1 MPFVIDSFYL
11 SAATLGA
18 PYIVAKLFISERFR
32 SGLMQK
38 LGWLPERRGSAPC
51 FWVHAASV
59 GEMLASRP
67 LVKALEETFP
77 DWEIILSTNTNTG
90 LSVARKDFGDKL
102 SFYFPF
108 DLSWLDRKALTLLR
122 PACILLIELEIWPNF
137 LVAAHERRIPV
148 IVVNG
153 RISARSVRAFKAIMR
168 LSGAFREALNA
179 RENFYCARSQ
189 ADASRFLELGIAEE
203 RVLVT
208 GNVKYDSLPIEVP
221 LERKERL
228 RQIFKLRP
236 EDLVLVGG
244 STHPGEEEIL
254 LRVFKTLKTE
264 LPALRL
270 ILVPRHIERAPEIEE
285 KVLALGL
292 PCVRRSRLVVSEAN
306 LLEGQALNLIGSG
319 QVIPPERKLPV
330 GATRRVAPTIEG
342 IIIVDTVGELQHIYS
357 LAHCVFV
364 GKSLKGIGGQN
375 VMEPAGL
382 ARPILFG
389 PHMENF
395 SEEANLLLESGGA
408 RKVGDEG
415 ELLKAV
421 RDVLTH
427 SQPAEA
433 MGHRARE
440 VVLKNRGAT
449 RRSLE
454 VLERLLKGDK
464 N

>member
-18 PYIVAKLFISERFR
+18 PYIVAKLFVSERFR

-67 LVKALEETFP
+67 LVKALDETFP
-77 DWEIILSTNTNTG
+77 DWEVILSTNTNTG

-153 RISARSVRAFKAIMR
+153 RISAKSVRAFKTIMR

-292 PCVRRSRLVVSEAN
+292 PCVRRSRLAVSEAN
-306 LLEGQALNLIGSG
+306 LLEGQ
-319 QVIPPERKLPV
+319 VIPPER
-330 GATRRVAPTIEG
+330 EG
-342 IIIVDTVGELQHIYS
+342 IIVVDTVGELQHIYS

-415 ELLKAV
+415 ELLEAV

-433 MGHRARE
+433 MGQRARE

-449 RRSLE
+449 LRSLE

>member
-18 PYIVAKLFISERFR
+18 PYIVAKLFVSERFR

-59 GEMLASRP
+59 GEMFASRP
-67 LVKALEETFP
+67 LVKALDETFP
-77 DWEIILSTNTNTG
+77 DWEVILSTNTNTG

-153 RISARSVRAFKAIMR
+153 RISAKSVRAFKTIMR

-270 ILVPRHIERAPEIEE
+270 ILVPRHIERAPEIEG

-292 PCVRRSRLVVSEAN
+292 PCVRRSRLTVSEAN
-306 LLEGQALNLIGSG
+306 LLEGQ
-319 QVIPPERKLPV
+319 VIPPER
-330 GATRRVAPTIEG
+330 EG
-342 IIIVDTVGELQHIYS
+342 IIVVDTVGELQHIYS

-415 ELLKAV
+415 ELLEAV

-433 MGHRARE
+433 MGQRARE

-449 RRSLE
+449 LRSLE

>member
-1 MPFVIDSFYL
+1 
-11 SAATLGA
+11 
-18 PYIVAKLFISERFR
+18 
-32 SGLMQK
+32 
-38 LGWLPERRGSAPC
+38 
-51 FWVHAASV
+51 
-59 GEMLASRP
+59 
-67 LVKALEETFP
+67 
-77 DWEIILSTNTNTG
+77 
-90 LSVARKDFGDKL
+90 
-102 SFYFPF
+102 
-108 DLSWLDRKALTLLR
+108 
-122 PACILLIELEIWPNF
+122 LEIWPNF

-153 RISARSVRAFKAIMR
+153 RISAKSVRAFKAISR

-208 GNVKYDSLPIEVP
+208 GNVKYDSLPVEVP

-292 PCVRRSRLVVSEAN
+292 PCVRRSGLAVSEAN
-306 LLEGQALNLIGSG
+306 LLEGQALNPVGSG
-319 QVIPPERKLPV
+319 QVIPPER
-330 GATRRVAPTIEG
+330 EG
-342 IIIVDTVGELQHIYS
+342 IIVVDTVGELQHIYS

-415 ELLKAV
+415 ELLRAV

-433 MGHRARE
+433 MGQRARE

-449 RRSLE
+449 LRSLE

>member
-18 PYIVAKLFISERFR
+18 PYIVVKLFVSERFR

-67 LVKALEETFP
+67 LVKALDETFP
-77 DWEIILSTNTNTG
+77 DWEVILSTNTNTG

-153 RISARSVRAFKAIMR
+153 RISAKSVRAFKTIMR

-208 GNVKYDSLPIEVP
+208 GNVKYDSLPTEVP

-292 PCVRRSRLVVSEAN
+292 PCVRRSRLAVSEAN
-306 LLEGQALNLIGSG
+306 LLEGQ
-319 QVIPPERKLPV
+319 VIPPER
-330 GATRRVAPTIEG
+330 EG
-342 IIIVDTVGELQHIYS
+342 IIVVDTVGELQHIYS

-415 ELLKAV
+415 ELLEAV

-433 MGHRARE
+433 MGQRARE

-449 RRSLE
+449 LRSLE

>member
-18 PYIVAKLFISERFR
+18 PYIVVKLFVSERFR

-67 LVKALEETFP
+67 LVKALDETFP
-77 DWEIILSTNTNTG
+77 DWEVILSTNTNTG

-153 RISARSVRAFKAIMR
+153 RISAKSVRAFKTIMR

-292 PCVRRSRLVVSEAN
+292 PCVRRSRLAVSEAN
-306 LLEGQALNLIGSG
+306 LLEGQ
-319 QVIPPERKLPV
+319 VIPSER
-330 GATRRVAPTIEG
+330 EG
-342 IIIVDTVGELQHIYS
+342 IIVVDTVGELQHIYS

-415 ELLKAV
+415 ELLEAV

-433 MGHRARE
+433 MGQRARE

-449 RRSLE
+449 LRSLE

>member
-18 PYIVAKLFISERFR
+18 PYIVAKLFVSERFR

-67 LVKALEETFP
+67 LVKALDETFP
-77 DWEIILSTNTNTG
+77 DWEVILSTNTNTG

-153 RISARSVRAFKAIMR
+153 RISAKSVRAFKTIMR

-292 PCVRRSRLVVSEAN
+292 PCVRRSRLAVSEAN
-306 LLEGQALNLIGSG
+306 LLEGQ
-319 QVIPPERKLPV
+319 VIPSER
-330 GATRRVAPTIEG
+330 EG
-342 IIIVDTVGELQHIYS
+342 IIVVDTVGELQHIYS

-395 SEEANLLLESGGA
+395 SEEANLLLESGGG

-415 ELLKAV
+415 ELLEAV

-433 MGHRARE
+433 MGQRARE

-449 RRSLE
+449 LRSLE

>member
-18 PYIVAKLFISERFR
+18 PYIVAKLFVSERFR

-67 LVKALEETFP
+67 LVKALDETFP
-77 DWEIILSTNTNTG
+77 DWEVILSTNTNTG

-153 RISARSVRAFKAIMR
+153 RISAKSVRAFKTIMR

-244 STHPGEEEIL
+244 STHLGEEEIL

-292 PCVRRSRLVVSEAN
+292 PCVRRSRLAVSEAN
-306 LLEGQALNLIGSG
+306 LLEGQ
-319 QVIPPERKLPV
+319 VIPPER
-330 GATRRVAPTIEG
+330 EG
-342 IIIVDTVGELQHIYS
+342 IIVVDTVGELQHIYS

-415 ELLKAV
+415 ELLEAV

-433 MGHRARE
+433 MGQRARE

-449 RRSLE
+449 LRSLE

>member
-18 PYIVAKLFISERFR
+18 PYIVAKLFVSERFR

-67 LVKALEETFP
+67 LVKALDETFP
-77 DWEIILSTNTNTG
+77 DWEVILSTNTNTG

-153 RISARSVRAFKAIMR
+153 RISARSVRAFKTIMR

-292 PCVRRSRLVVSEAN
+292 PCVRRSRLAVSEAN
-306 LLEGQALNLIGSG
+306 LLEGQ
-319 QVIPPERKLPV
+319 VIPPER
-330 GATRRVAPTIEG
+330 EG
-342 IIIVDTVGELQHIYS
+342 IIVVDTVGELQHIYS

-415 ELLKAV
+415 ELLEAV

-433 MGHRARE
+433 MGQRARE

-449 RRSLE
+449 LRSLE

>member
-18 PYIVAKLFISERFR
+18 PYIVAKLFVSERFR

-153 RISARSVRAFKAIMR
+153 RISARSVRAFKTIMR

-270 ILVPRHIERAPEIEE
+270 ILVPRHVERAPEIEE

-292 PCVRRSRLVVSEAN
+292 PCVRRSRLAVSEAN
-306 LLEGQALNLIGSG
+306 LLEGQ
-319 QVIPPERKLPV
+319 VIPPER
-330 GATRRVAPTIEG
+330 EG
-342 IIIVDTVGELQHIYS
+342 IIVVDTVGELQHIYS

-415 ELLKAV
+415 ELLEAV

-433 MGHRARE
+433 MGQRARE

-449 RRSLE
+449 LRSLE

>member
-18 PYIVAKLFISERFR
+18 PYIVAKLFVSERFR

-59 GEMLASRP
+59 GEMFASRP
-67 LVKALEETFP
+67 LVKALDETFP
-77 DWEIILSTNTNTG
+77 DWEVILSTNTNTG

-153 RISARSVRAFKAIMR
+153 RISAKSVRAFKTIMR

-208 GNVKYDSLPIEVP
+208 GNVKYDSLPTEVP

-228 RQIFKLRP
+228 RQILKLRP

-292 PCVRRSRLVVSEAN
+292 PCVRRSRLAVSEAN
-306 LLEGQALNLIGSG
+306 LLEGQ
-319 QVIPPERKLPV
+319 VIPPER
-330 GATRRVAPTIEG
+330 EG
-342 IIIVDTVGELQHIYS
+342 IIVVDTVGELQHIYS

-415 ELLKAV
+415 ELLEAA

-433 MGHRARE
+433 MGQRARE

-449 RRSLE
+449 LRSLE

>member
-18 PYIVAKLFISERFR
+18 PYIVAKLFVSERFR

-67 LVKALEETFP
+67 LVKALDETFP
-77 DWEIILSTNTNTG
+77 DWEVILSTNTNTG

-153 RISARSVRAFKAIMR
+153 RISAKSVRAFKTIMR

-244 STHPGEEEIL
+244 STHLGEEEIL

-270 ILVPRHIERAPEIEE
+270 ILVPRHVERAPEIEE

-292 PCVRRSRLVVSEAN
+292 PCVRRSRLAVSEAN
-306 LLEGQALNLIGSG
+306 LLEGQ
-319 QVIPPERKLPV
+319 VIPPER
-330 GATRRVAPTIEG
+330 EG
-342 IIIVDTVGELQHIYS
+342 IIVVDTVGELQHIYS

-415 ELLKAV
+415 ELLEAV

-433 MGHRARE
+433 MGQRARE

-449 RRSLE
+449 LRSLE

>member
-11 SAATLGA
+11 SAAPLGA
-18 PYIVAKLFISERFR
+18 PYIVVKLFVSERFR

-67 LVKALEETFP
+67 LVKALDETFP
-77 DWEIILSTNTNTG
+77 DWEVILSTNTNTG

-153 RISARSVRAFKAIMR
+153 RISAKSVRAFKTIMR

-208 GNVKYDSLPIEVP
+208 GNVKYDSLPTEVP

-228 RQIFKLRP
+228 RQILKLRP

-292 PCVRRSRLVVSEAN
+292 PCVRRSRLTVSEAN
-306 LLEGQALNLIGSG
+306 LLEGQ
-319 QVIPPERKLPV
+319 VIPSER
-330 GATRRVAPTIEG
+330 EG
-342 IIIVDTVGELQHIYS
+342 IIVVDTVGELQQIYS

-364 GKSLKGIGGQN
+364 GKSLKCIGGQN

-395 SEEANLLLESGGA
+395 SEEASLLLESGGA

-415 ELLKAV
+415 ELLEAV

-449 RRSLE
+449 LRSLE

>member
-18 PYIVAKLFISERFR
+18 PYIVAKLFVSERFR

-59 GEMLASRP
+59 GEMLTSRP
-67 LVKALEETFP
+67 LVKALEETFS
-77 DWEIILSTNTNTG
+77 DWEVILSTNTNTG

-122 PACILLIELEIWPNF
+122 PACILLVELEIWPNF

-153 RISARSVRAFKAIMR
+153 RISAKSVRAFKAISR

-208 GNVKYDSLPIEVP
+208 GNVKYDSLPVEVP

-292 PCVRRSRLVVSEAN
+292 PCVRRSGLAVSEAN
-306 LLEGQALNLIGSG
+306 LLEGQALNPVGSG
-319 QVIPPERKLPV
+319 QVIPPER
-330 GATRRVAPTIEG
+330 EG
-342 IIIVDTVGELQHIYS
+342 IIVVDTVGELQHIYS

-415 ELLKAV
+415 ELLRAV

-433 MGHRARE
+433 MGQRARE

-449 RRSLE
+449 LRSLE

>member
-18 PYIVAKLFISERFR
+18 PYIVAKLFVSERFR

-168 LSGAFREALNA
+168 LSGSFREALNA

-228 RQIFKLRP
+228 RQIFKLRS

-285 KVLALGL
+285 EVLALGL
-292 PCVRRSRLVVSEAN
+292 PCVRRSRLAVSEAN
-306 LLEGQALNLIGSG
+306 LLEG
-319 QVIPPERKLPV
+319 
-330 GATRRVAPTIEG
+330 
-342 IIIVDTVGELQHIYS
+342 
-357 LAHCVFV
+357 
-364 GKSLKGIGGQN
+364 
-375 VMEPAGL
+375 
-382 ARPILFG
+382 
-389 PHMENF
+389 
-395 SEEANLLLESGGA
+395 
-408 RKVGDEG
+408 
-415 ELLKAV
+415 
-421 RDVLTH
+421 
-427 SQPAEA
+427 
-433 MGHRARE
+433 
-440 VVLKNRGAT
+440 
-449 RRSLE
+449 
-454 VLERLLKGDK
+454 
-464 N
+464 

>member
-18 PYIVAKLFISERFR
+18 PYIVVKLFVSERFR

-67 LVKALEETFP
+67 LVKALDETFP
-77 DWEIILSTNTNTG
+77 DWEVILSTNTNTG

-153 RISARSVRAFKAIMR
+153 RISAKSVRAFKTIMR

-292 PCVRRSRLVVSEAN
+292 PCVRRSRLAVSEAN
-306 LLEGQALNLIGSG
+306 LLEGQ
-319 QVIPPERKLPV
+319 VIPPER
-330 GATRRVAPTIEG
+330 EG
-342 IIIVDTVGELQHIYS
+342 IIVVDTVGELQHIYS

-415 ELLKAV
+415 ELLEAA

-433 MGHRARE
+433 MGQRARE

-449 RRSLE
+449 LRSLE

>member
-11 SAATLGA
+11 SAATLGS
-18 PYIVAKLFISERFR
+18 PYIVAKLVVSERFR

-59 GEMLASRP
+59 GEMLTSRP

-153 RISARSVRAFKAIMR
+153 RISAKSVRAFKAIMR

-208 GNVKYDSLPIEVP
+208 GNVKYDSLPVEVP

-292 PCVRRSRLVVSEAN
+292 PCVRRSRLE
-306 LLEGQALNLIGSG
+306 G
-319 QVIPPERKLPV
+319 QVIPSER
-330 GATRRVAPTIEG
+330 EG
-342 IIIVDTVGELQHIYS
+342 IIVVDTVGELQHIYS

-408 RKVGDEG
+408 RKVSDEG

-433 MGHRARE
+433 MGQRARE

-449 RRSLE
+449 LRSLE

>member
-18 PYIVAKLFISERFR
+18 PYIVVKLFVSERFR

-67 LVKALEETFP
+67 LVKALDETFP
-77 DWEIILSTNTNTG
+77 DWEVILSTNTNTG

-153 RISARSVRAFKAIMR
+153 RISAKSVRAFKTIMR

-244 STHPGEEEIL
+244 STHLGEEEIL

-292 PCVRRSRLVVSEAN
+292 PCVRRSRLAVSEAN
-306 LLEGQALNLIGSG
+306 LLEGQ
-319 QVIPPERKLPV
+319 VIPPER
-330 GATRRVAPTIEG
+330 EG
-342 IIIVDTVGELQHIYS
+342 IIVVDTVGELQHIYS

-415 ELLKAV
+415 ELLEAV

-433 MGHRARE
+433 MGQRARE

-449 RRSLE
+449 LRSLE

>member
-18 PYIVAKLFISERFR
+18 PYIVAKLFVSERFR

-59 GEMLASRP
+59 GEMFASRP
-67 LVKALEETFP
+67 LVKALDETFP
-77 DWEIILSTNTNTG
+77 DWEVILSTNTNTG

-168 LSGAFREALNA
+168 LSAAFREALNA

-254 LRVFKTLKTE
+254 LRVFKTLKME

-292 PCVRRSRLVVSEAN
+292 PCVRRSRLAVSEAN
-306 LLEGQALNLIGSG
+306 LLEGQ
-319 QVIPPERKLPV
+319 VIPPER
-330 GATRRVAPTIEG
+330 EG
-342 IIIVDTVGELQHIYS
+342 IIVVDTVGELQHIYS

-415 ELLKAV
+415 ELLEAV

-433 MGHRARE
+433 MGQRARE

-449 RRSLE
+449 LRSLE

>member
-18 PYIVAKLFISERFR
+18 PYIVAKLFVSERFR

-59 GEMLASRP
+59 GEMFASRP
-67 LVKALEETFP
+67 LVKALDETFP
-77 DWEIILSTNTNTG
+77 DWEVILSTNTNTG

-153 RISARSVRAFKAIMR
+153 RISAKSVRAFKTIMR

-292 PCVRRSRLVVSEAN
+292 PCVRRSRLAVSEAN
-306 LLEGQALNLIGSG
+306 LLEGQ
-319 QVIPPERKLPV
+319 VIPPER
-330 GATRRVAPTIEG
+330 EG
-342 IIIVDTVGELQHIYS
+342 IIVVDTVGELQHIYS

-415 ELLKAV
+415 ELLEAV

-433 MGHRARE
+433 MGQRARE

-449 RRSLE
+449 LRSLE

>member
-18 PYIVAKLFISERFR
+18 PYIVAKLFVSERFR

-67 LVKALEETFP
+67 LVKALDETFP
-77 DWEIILSTNTNTG
+77 DWEVILSTNTNTG

-153 RISARSVRAFKAIMR
+153 RISAKSVRAFKTIMR

-292 PCVRRSRLVVSEAN
+292 PCVRRSRLAVSEAN
-306 LLEGQALNLIGSG
+306 LLEGQ
-319 QVIPPERKLPV
+319 VIPSER
-330 GATRRVAPTIEG
+330 EG
-342 IIIVDTVGELQHIYS
+342 IIVVDTVGELQHIYS

-395 SEEANLLLESGGA
+395 SEEANLLLESGGG

-415 ELLKAV
+415 ELLEAV

-449 RRSLE
+449 LRSLE

>member
-18 PYIVAKLFISERFR
+18 PYIVVKLFVSERFR

-67 LVKALEETFP
+67 LVKALDETFP
-77 DWEIILSTNTNTG
+77 DWEVILSTNTNTG

-153 RISARSVRAFKAIMR
+153 RISAKSVRAFKTIMR

-292 PCVRRSRLVVSEAN
+292 PCVRRSRLAVSEAN
-306 LLEGQALNLIGSG
+306 LLEGQ
-319 QVIPPERKLPV
+319 VIPPER
-330 GATRRVAPTIEG
+330 EG
-342 IIIVDTVGELQHIYS
+342 IIVVDTVGELQHIYS

-415 ELLKAV
+415 ELLEAV

-433 MGHRARE
+433 MGQRARE

-449 RRSLE
+449 LRSLE

>member
-18 PYIVAKLFISERFR
+18 PYIVAKLFVSERFR

-67 LVKALEETFP
+67 LVKALDETFP
-77 DWEIILSTNTNTG
+77 DWEVILSTNTNTG

-153 RISARSVRAFKAIMR
+153 RISARSVRAFKTIMR

-292 PCVRRSRLVVSEAN
+292 PCVRRSRLAVSEAN
-306 LLEGQALNLIGSG
+306 LLEGQ
-319 QVIPPERKLPV
+319 VIPPER
-330 GATRRVAPTIEG
+330 EG
-342 IIIVDTVGELQHIYS
+342 IIVVDTVGELQHIYS

-395 SEEANLLLESGGA
+395 SDEAHLLLESGGA

-415 ELLKAV
+415 ELLEAV

-433 MGHRARE
+433 MGQRARE

-449 RRSLE
+449 LRSLE

>member
-11 SAATLGA
+11 SAATLGS
-18 PYIVAKLFISERFR
+18 PYIVAKLVVSERFR

-292 PCVRRSRLVVSEAN
+292 PCVRRSRLE
-306 LLEGQALNLIGSG
+306 G
-319 QVIPPERKLPV
+319 QVIPPER
-330 GATRRVAPTIEG
+330 EG
-342 IIIVDTVGELQHIYS
+342 IIVVDTVGELQHIYS

-415 ELLKAV
+415 ELLKAA

-433 MGHRARE
+433 MGQRARE

-449 RRSLE
+449 LRSLE

>member
-18 PYIVAKLFISERFR
+18 PYIVAKLFVSERFR

-67 LVKALEETFP
+67 LVKALDETFP
-77 DWEIILSTNTNTG
+77 DWEVILSTNTNTG

-137 LVAAHERRIPV
+137 LVAAHERRVPV

-153 RISARSVRAFKAIMR
+153 RISAKSVRAYKAIMR

-254 LRVFKTLKTE
+254 LRVFKTLKME

-292 PCVRRSRLVVSEAN
+292 PCVRRSRLAVSEAN
-306 LLEGQALNLIGSG
+306 LLEGQ
-319 QVIPPERKLPV
+319 VIPPER
-330 GATRRVAPTIEG
+330 EG
-342 IIIVDTVGELQHIYS
+342 IIVVDTVGELQHIYS

-415 ELLKAV
+415 ELLEAV

-433 MGHRARE
+433 MGQRARE

-449 RRSLE
+449 LRSLE